1 MARLHLN
8 DLETTVGEFVRYRL
22 DRGGLA
28 GALVAVEQDVVRVPA
43 VEEGAGVLEHLLFL
57 ALVTRQVVQT
67 DRVRVND
74 GNRRAIVLHGES
86 RGLREEAVALAAVE
100 VRKLRAVRERKRVR
114 AGEIRKRTQGVRIK
128 VLRRRLTELAAGEGE
143 QAVQH
148 LDVVGRGG
156 EQGVRGVRNRV
167 GEGVDVEM
175 DRVQERAGN
184 IAAGEALCAQCA
196 VAVSEIRRRAA
207 ERGERFGIR
216 MDERELQYT
225 AQHGKRTQTQRK
237 VGKLHGMTPLV
248 FFVCF
253 R

>member
-8 DLETTVGEFVRYRL
+8 DLEAAVGEFVRYRL

-28 GALVAVEQDVVRVPA
+28 GALVAVEQDIVRVPA

-57 ALVTRQVVQT
+57 ALVTRQVVQA

-100 VRKLRAVRERKRVR
+100 VRTVRERKRVR
-114 AGEIRKRTQGVRIK
+114 AGEIRKRAQGVRVK
-128 VLRRRLTELAAGEGE
+128 VLRRRLAEPAAGEGE

-156 EQGVRGVRNRV
+156 EQGV
-167 GEGVDVEM
+167 
-175 DRVQERAGN
+175 
-184 IAAGEALCAQCA
+184 
-196 VAVSEIRRRAA
+196 
-207 ERGERFGIR
+207 
-216 MDERELQYT
+216 
-225 AQHGKRTQTQRK
+225 
-237 VGKLHGMTPLV
+237 
-248 FFVCF
+248 
-253 R
+253 